1 VLWGLTVYQLPFKA
15 VLKIGGIGAQPQ
27 KKRFAFS
34 GVIGIA
40 IALFGIIGIG
50 FVKLALAEEGNSGCG
65 VDPFYLEHS
74 LLCAKPQFGIDI
86 GATRTQF
93 EEGHGDKMLNRNQ
106 HPINFFFGFNT
117 TENFGIEVGYGET
130 RRKHKQVNLGPG
142 EFAPGGDPINPGEYQ
157 VYDTNLSTS
166 QPYISLRYKHPLGE
180 KLQFLGAIGITAI
193 RIHASWENIEDD
205 TQMIPPAQS
214 NMRSRFL
221 DQRKIIPIV
230 KIGLYYPLIKS
241 FSLRFVTTWLQGS
254 KLQVYIAPPQGL
266 DWNSM
271 NINKKDD
278 MQFSIG
284 IVYGI

>member
-1 VLWGLTVYQLPFKA
+1 MLWGLTVYQLPFKA

-74 LLCAKPQFGIDI
+74 LLCAKPEFGIDI

-117 TENFGIEVGYGET
+117 TENFGVEFGYGET
-130 RRKHKQVNLGPG
+130 RRKHKQVSLGPG
-142 EFAPGGDPINPGEYQ
+142 EFAPGGDIM
-157 VYDTNLSTS
+157 VLSKIS
-166 QPYISLRYKHPLGE
+166 HPY
-180 KLQFLGAIGITAI
+180 
-193 RIHASWENIEDD
+193 NI
-205 TQMIPPAQS
+205 
-214 NMRSRFL
+214 L
-221 DQRKIIPIV
+221 VV
-230 KIGLYYPLIKS
+230 KINKSYYFYKCIYKFLKFRHENATVLCYCVIS
-241 FSLRFVTTWLQGS
+241 
-254 KLQVYIAPPQGL
+254 
-266 DWNSM
+266 
-271 NINKKDD
+271 
-278 MQFSIG
+278 
-284 IVYGI
+284 